1 MLKTTE
7 KKIILQLLKDARQPY
22 HQIAKTVGI
31 TRQTVA
37 KKTEQIVNA
46 GLIRAFIPK
55 LNPEKFNLKIQAYIF
70 MREDPRSDL
79 RKKHEEV
86 IKGFH
91 EVSEFHRIFGKYDS
105 VIEALVKDKNEL
117 SNLIKKLHKLNGIRE
132 TETFIVYST
141 VKDKPEDPFLKV
153 LAVTEKC

>member
-1 MLKTTE
+1 MLNNTE

-22 HQIAKTVGI
+22 RRIAKNVGV

-37 KKTEQIVNA
+37 KKTEQIVKA
-46 GLIRAFIPK
+46 GLIRSFLPK
-55 LNPEKFNLKIQAYIF
+55 LNPEKFNLNLQAYIF

-79 RKKHEEV
+79 RNNNAEV
-86 IKGFH
+86 INGFH
-91 EVSEFHRIFGKYDS
+91 EVSEFHRVFGKYDS

-117 SNLIKKLHKLNGIRE
+117 SDLVKKLHKLNGVRE

-141 VKDKPEDPFLKV
+141 VKDKPEDPFLNV
-153 LAVTEKC
+153 LAVSGKG